1 MAWLYPAD
9 DRVFLHQLFGLFRDD
24 VHQCHRGVVVQLVD
38 QAGNLFG
45 LAVAGV
51 HQKQVGIMLLRRFQA
66 GEETSTWA
74 CSPRKWRKNKPSSSL
89 PVNSVTV
96 GDVLPRVRS
105 ASMFGT

>member
-1 MAWLYPAD
+1 M
-9 DRVFLHQLFGLFRDD
+9 FLHQLFGLFRDD

-66 GEETSTWA
+66 GE
-74 CSPRKWRKNKPSSSL
+74 
-89 PVNSVTV
+89 
-96 GDVLPRVRS
+96 GDFNLGLFAEEV
-105 ASMFGT
+105 AEEQAKQFIAG